1 MIHFSKCRSI
11 IGATLAV
18 VETPTAGTVWAQHNI
33 NVYRPGYLPFP
44 ARRRISAVRG
54 WDTR

>member
-11 IGATLAV
+11 IGAILAV
-18 VETPTAGTVWAQHNI
+18 VETPTPGTVWPQHNI

-44 ARRRISAVRG
+44 ARRRISGARG